1 MDYGSVIRRGFD
13 IAWNNKYLWV
23 LGFLAALTG
32 GSGSNN
38 LSYSTSSGDVI
49 DLTPGQMAAIGA
61 GILAF
66 ICLALVVGIVLWFVS
81 LASRGGIIQA
91 TASAEAGETLTLGS
105 AFRAGWSKVWSLAG
119 MTLLLYGLFI
129 VGIIVLLVLAFT
141 SGGLAVAAGLSGDND
156 MGALM
161 AGLGTLAVCLIG
173 LACLLI
179 PIYLIV
185 SFIYPFAFR
194 GLVLRNLR
202 VTDAI
207 RHGWRVLVDNL
218 GPILILAILFFIINL
233 VVWAITG
240 IILAPLG
247 VVLLGPLGDLFGG
260 GAASGASGVAR
271 SIVAVAGLLVMLV
284 IAAVIAAFLV
294 VWQSATFTVAYL
306 RFTEKGP
313 VEKVV
318 EPAM

>member
-32 GSGSNN
+32 ANGSYNS
-38 LSYSTSSGDVI
+38 SYSTGAGPRI
-49 DLTPGQMAAIGA
+49 DLTPGQVAAIGA
-61 GILAF
+61 GLLAF
-66 ICLALVVGIVLWFVS
+66 ICLALLIGIVLWFVS

-91 TASAEAGETLTLGS
+91 AANAEAGETMTLRT
-105 AFRAGWSKVWSLAG
+105 AFRAGWNKVWSLAG
-119 MTLLLYGLFI
+119 LTILLYGLFI
-129 VGIIVLLVLAFT
+129 VGIIVLVIAAVAG
-141 SGGLAVAAGLSGDND
+141 GGLALFAGSPGENE

-161 AGLGTLAVCLIG
+161 AGLGTLAFCL
-173 LACLLI
+173 LALLCLLI
-179 PIYLIV
+179 PIYLVV
-185 SFIYPFAFR
+185 SLIYPFAFR

-207 RHGWRVLVDNL
+207 RHGWRVLLDNL
-218 GPILILAILFFIINL
+218 GPILILAFLFFIINI
-233 VVWAITG
+233 VVWVITG

-247 VVLLGPLGDLFGG
+247 IVLLGPLGDLFTGEV
-260 GAASGASGVAR
+260 ASGAGGVAR
-271 SIVAVAGLLVMLV
+271 SIIAVAGLLAMLV

-306 RFTEKGP
+306 RFMEKGP
-313 VEKVV
+313 LEKVA
-318 EPAM
+318 EPAL